1 MSTYYPSGVLQLLL
15 RLDDGVTPLPPEAVA
30 ALQGALGS
38 QVQPATDLQAFAPVA
53 DGYSVLGA
61 ILPSEVTHER
71 NTPRE
76 ADVLTVRVPFRDFP
90 LPARIVRSIGVVWY
104 AGTVSAANYAAGL
117 RNAVTGTPGPLLSV
131 LMPSRS
137 NLRFVGFAD
146 GAEEDYDAGV
156 ITIRARDYTGIL
168 LDERVKPD
176 VLKSIEI
183 HQPLDQVVL
192 SLLRQ
197 FPSGACRGLTVEFS
211 PFVDDDGAEQPF
223 PNVSDVLGKPAQF
236 KRGKAPG
243 LSATYGGADVSYWD
257 LLTDLCAMCGYI
269 PTIEEDRLRVLPPRN
284 LFDGVGTFRRT
295 VTTPNGSTE
304 ALTARRM
311 VQGFNVD
318 SVRFARKF
326 GRQAIPS
333 IEVRSVAPGL
343 RQPIVS
349 RYPEDGPPVPRHH
362 KTKAP
367 VGSRVKT
374 MARANNVVPGGLG
387 ASNRSELVLIR
398 GVSTQAE
405 VDRIARG
412 LWQEL
417 ARQEWTGSYTTKH
430 LASVGGDNDDPDL
443 LDLRAG
449 DPLELVLQRAG
460 ASSGVLLSTANL
472 QTRGAQIDALVRR
485 GIGQQ
490 AATAIA
496 DVYSAARAL
505 GSTFRTRTVTY
516 SWQLG
521 GAQPR
526 VQVSSTVGTYLAAPA
541 EDPIEVAPVREVV

>member
-131 LMPSRS
+131 LMPSRK

-156 ITIRARDYTGIL
+156 ITIRARDYTGVL
-168 LDERVKPD
+168 LDTRVEPS
-176 VLKSIEI
+176 VLASIEI
-183 HQPLDQVVL
+183 DQALDLVVL

-197 FPSGACRGLTVEFS
+197 FPGGACRGLTVEFS
-211 PFVDDDGAEQPF
+211 PFIGEDGAEQPF
-223 PNVSDVLGKPAQF
+223 PNVAQVLGKPAKF
-236 KRGKAPG
+236 RRGKTPK

-257 LLTDLCAMCGYI
+257 LLTDICALCGYL
-269 PTIEEDRLRVLPPRN
+269 PMIEEDRLRIVPPRN
-284 LFDGVGTFRRT
+284 MFTQQGTFQRT
-295 VTTPNGSTE
+295 VTTPSGSTE
-304 ALTARRM
+304 KLTQRRM
-311 VQGFNVD
+311 VQGYNVD
-318 SVRFARKF
+318 AMRFARKF
-326 GRQAIPS
+326 GRQAIPA

-349 RYPEDGPPVPRHH
+349 RYPPDSATPR
-362 KTKAP
+362 TKA
-367 VGSRVKT
+367 
-374 MARANNVVPGGLG
+374 NNIQPSGRG
-387 ASNRSELVLIR
+387 AAERSELVLIR

-449 DPLELVLQRAG
+449 DPLDLVLQRAG
-460 ASSGVLLSTANL
+460 ASSGVLLSIANL
-472 QTRGAQIDALVRR
+472 QTRGAQIDALIRR
-485 GIGQQ
+485 GLSQ
-490 AATAIA
+490 AAAVAIA
-496 DVYSAARAL
+496 DAYSAARAL

-526 VQVSSTVGTYLAAPA
+526 VQIASTVGTYLAAPD
-541 EDPIEVAPVREVV
+541 EPPIEVAPLRAVV

>member
-1 MSTYYPSGVLQLLL
+1 VSTYYPSGVLQLLL
-15 RLDDGVTPLPPEAVA
+15 RLDDGVTPLPPDAVA

-38 QVQPATDLQAFAPVA
+38 QVVPATDLQAFSPVA

-76 ADVLTVRVPFRDFP
+76 ADVVTIRVPFRDFP

-117 RNAVTGTPGPLLSV
+117 RNSFANKDGKTGPLLSV
-131 LMPSRS
+131 LTPSRQ

-156 ITIRARDYTGIL
+156 ITIRARDYTGVL

-183 HQPLDQVVL
+183 DQALDLVIL

-197 FPSGACRGLTVEFS
+197 FPGGACRGLTVEFS
-211 PFVDDDGAEQPF
+211 PFVGENGAEQEF
-223 PNVSDVLGKPAQF
+223 PNVAQVLGKPAKF
-236 KRGKAPG
+236 RRGKAPS

-257 LLTDLCAMCGYI
+257 LLTDLCSLCGYL

-284 LFDGVGTFRRT
+284 LFTGQGTFRRT
-295 VTTPNGSTE
+295 VTTPSGSTE
-304 ALTARRM
+304 VLTARRM
-311 VQGFNVD
+311 VQGHNVD

-326 GRQAIPS
+326 GRQAIPA

-349 RYPEDGPPVPRHH
+349 RFPPDSATPR
-362 KTKAP
+362 TK
-367 VGSRVKT
+367 
-374 MARANNVVPGGLG
+374 ANNVQPSGRG
-387 ASNRSELVLIR
+387 ASERSELVLIR
-398 GVSTQAE
+398 GVSSQAE

-417 ARQEWTGSYTTKH
+417 ARQEWTGSYMTKH
-430 LASVGGDNDDPDL
+430 LASVGGDNDNPDL

-460 ASSGVLLSTANL
+460 ASSGVLLSIANL

-485 GIGQQ
+485 GISQP
-490 AATAIA
+490 AAIAIA

-526 VQVSSTVGTYLAAPA
+526 VQVSSTVGTYLAAPV
-541 EDPIEVAPVREVV
+541 EDPVEVAPVRAVV